1 MFDFPLHYSEA
12 TEKRAKK
19 EAKALQIRM
28 ALKLQRVF
36 RGFRIRRRIA
46 FHRVRVKEV
55 RQVKMIS
62 TQFHKPHISEHSQ
75 TGT

>member
-55 RQVKMIS
+55 R
-62 TQFHKPHISEHSQ
+62 
-75 TGT
+75 